1 MKKYILSFLKRGLM
15 ASVGGP
21 VILAIVFKC
30 LNAAGVVETLT
41 VNEVVLGIVTSA
53 LLAFIQGGITV
64 LYNIEKLPV
73 VWATLIH
80 LFTLYADYIII
91 YRVNGWIDV
100 SHILLFTAI
109 FFAGYAVVWVIV
121 FAAIKAKV
129 RKMNSNLNS

>member
-21 VILAIVFKC
+21 VIVAIVFKC

-41 VNEVVLGIVTSA
+41 VNEVVLGIITSA
-53 LLAFIQGGITV
+53 MLAFVQGGISV
-64 LYNIEKLPV
+64 LYNIERLSLI
-73 VWATLIH
+73 WATLIH

-91 YRVNGWIDV
+91 YSVNGWIDV
-100 SHILLFTAI
+100 SHILLFTVI

-121 FAAIKAKV
+121 FAAIRAKV
-129 RKMNSNLNS
+129 KKLNTKLN